1 MTDAATVQKIR
12 KAHPEILKA
21 EALRPRNIDE
31 LRSCIDPGITVPF
44 PLRPRGGNTASTDCN
59 SSPSGLIIDTSALDR
74 IVGIDL
80 DKGTVTAEAGV
91 RLETLV
97 AELDKQELEIPGCFD
112 LFRHTVG
119 GAVAAP
125 CLGPG
130 IGDDAATLGKQIHSM
145 RVVTPGGQLIDVRA
159 GDRKYMPLF
168 RASYGLLGVIAEVT
182 FRIRPKRAFSVA
194 YRKLD
199 HRSLLKGLDTLAG
212 LPVGLRFFIA
222 PHRDRAW
229 LELMRPADEDSNVSE
244 RAWRARDFGE
254 TVVLPALFR
263 SIQRV
268 VPMKNLK
275 YRLIDGVSGLSK
287 DLGQNR
293 FLKTGSYAQAASHRQ
308 QGDES
313 STPPYS
319 TWCFPASKASDVV
332 AAYIDFTKATYRH
345 SGYRCDLPTVGFRVA
360 RDATALLSPA
370 SAEPMLALKVSST
383 VEDGWE
389 DFVIDLADF
398 GERWGGIP
406 MFNQTRAVSM
416 GYAQRCYGNALRQF
430 AAIRRRLDPDNRL
443 LNPFLAQYFS

>member
-1 MTDAATVQKIR
+1 
-12 KAHPEILKA
+12 
-21 EALRPRNIDE
+21 
-31 LRSCIDPGITVPF
+31 CIDPGITVPF

-59 SSPSGLIIDTSALDR
+59 SSPSGLIIDMSALDR
-74 IVGIDL
+74 IVGIDF
-80 DKGTVTAEAGV
+80 DNATVTAEAGV

-97 AELDKQELEIPGCFD
+97 AELDQHGLEIPGCFD
-112 LFRHTVG
+112 LYRHTVG

-130 IGDDAATLGKQIHSM
+130 IGEDAATLGRQIHSM
-145 RVVTPGGQLIDVRA
+145 RVVTPGGQLIEIQASDPKR
-159 GDRKYMPLF
+159 MPLF
-168 RASYGLLGVIAEVT
+168 RTSYGLLGVIAEVT
-182 FRIRPKRAFSVA
+182 FRVRAKRAFNVA

-199 HRSLLKGLDTLAG
+199 HRALLKGLGTLAG
-212 LPVGLRFFIA
+212 LPIGLRFFIA

-229 LELMRPADEDSNVSE
+229 LELMRPADEEASVSE

-254 TVVLPALFR
+254 TVVLPALAR
-263 SIQRV
+263 SIRKV
-268 VPMKNLK
+268 VPLRNLK

-287 DLGQNR
+287 DLSQNR
-293 FLKTGSYAQAASHRQ
+293 FLKTGSYALAASHRQ

-313 STPPYS
+313 STPLYS
-319 TWCFPASKASDVV
+319 TWCFPASRASDVV

-360 RDATALLSPA
+360 RDATALLAPS
-370 SAEPMLALKVSST
+370 SGEPMLALKVCST
-383 VEDGWE
+383 VENGWE

-406 MFNQTRAVSM
+406 MFNQTRAVSTA
-416 GYAQRCYGNALRQF
+416 YAQRCYVDALRTF
-430 AAIRRRLDPDNRL
+430 AAVRRRLDPDNRL

>member
-12 KAHPEILKA
+12 RAHPEILKA
-21 EALRPRNIDE
+21 EALRPRTIDE

-59 SSPSGLIIDTSALDR
+59 SSPSGLIIDMSALDR
-74 IVGIDL
+74 IVSVDVENS
-80 DKGTVTAEAGV
+80 TVTAEAGV

-97 AELDKQELEIPGCFD
+97 AELDKMDLEIPGCFD
-112 LFRHTVG
+112 LYRHTVG

-125 CLGPG
+125 CIGPG
-130 IGDDAATLGKQIHSM
+130 IGEDAATLGKQIDSM
-145 RVVTPGGQLIDVRA
+145 RVVTPGGKLIDVRA
-159 GDRKYMPLF
+159 NDPKSMPLF

-182 FRIRPKRAFSVA
+182 FRIRPKRAFNVA

-199 HRSLLKGLDTLAG
+199 HSSLLKGLDTLVG

-229 LELMRPADEDSNVSE
+229 LELMRPADEIANVSE

-293 FLKTGSYAQAASHRQ
+293 FLKTGSYALAASHRQ
-308 QGDES
+308 HGDES
-313 STPPYS
+313 STPQYS

-332 AAYIDFTKATYRH
+332 AAYIEFTKAMYRH
-345 SGYRCDLPTVGFRVA
+345 SGYRCDLPAVGFRVA

-370 SAEPMLALKVSST
+370 RAEPMLALKVSST
-383 VEDGWE
+383 VADGWE

-406 MFNQTRAVSM
+406 MFNQTRAVST
-416 GYAQRCYGNALRQF
+416 GYAQSSYGASLRAF
-430 AAIRRRLDPDNRL
+430 ASIRRRMDPDNRL

>member
-12 KAHPEILKA
+12 RAHPEILKA

-31 LRSCIDPGITVPF
+31 LRTCIDPGITVPF

-74 IVGIDL
+74 ITNMDL
-80 DKGTVTAEAGV
+80 ENKTVTAEAGV

-97 AELDKQELEIPGCFD
+97 AELDEHGLEIPGCFD
-112 LFRHTVG
+112 LYRHTVG

-130 IGDDAATLGKQIHSM
+130 IGDDAGTLGRQIESM
-145 RVVTPGGQLIDVRA
+145 RVVTPGGKLIDIRA
-159 GDRKYMPLF
+159 GDRKYMPMF
-168 RASYGLLGVIAEVT
+168 RASYGLLGVIADVT
-182 FRIRPKRAFSVA
+182 FRVRPKRAFNVA

-199 HRSLLKGLDTLAG
+199 HDALVKGLGTLAG
-212 LPVGLRFFIA
+212 LPIGLRFFIA
-222 PHRDRAW
+222 PHRNRAW
-229 LELMRPADEDSNVSE
+229 LELMRPADEDASVST

-268 VPMKNLK
+268 VPLQNLK

-293 FLKTGSYAQAASHRQ
+293 FLKTGSYAQAACHRQ

-313 STPPYS
+313 STPRYS
-319 TWCFPASKASDVV
+319 TWCFPASKAAEIV
-332 AAYIDFTKATYRH
+332 AAYIDFTKAIYKHT
-345 SGYRCDLPTVGFRVA
+345 GYRCDLPAVGFRVA
-360 RDATALLSPA
+360 QDATALLAP
-370 SAEPMLALKVSST
+370 SAREPMLALKVCST
-383 VEDGWE
+383 ADDGWE

-398 GERWGGIP
+398 GERWGGVP
-406 MFNQTRAVSM
+406 LFNQTRAVSTN
-416 GYAQRCYGNALRQF
+416 YAQQCYGNALRTF
-430 AAIRRRLDPDNRL
+430 TAIRRRLDPDNRL
-443 LNPFLAQYFS
+443 MNPFLAQYFS